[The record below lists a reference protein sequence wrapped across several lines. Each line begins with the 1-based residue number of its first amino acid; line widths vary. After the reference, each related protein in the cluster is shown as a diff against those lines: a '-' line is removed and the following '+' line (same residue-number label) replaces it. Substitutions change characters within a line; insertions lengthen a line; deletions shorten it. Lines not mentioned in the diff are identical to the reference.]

1 MFPLAVIVPI
11 HRSADI
17 LNLVAQISGSNF
29 AKDIFFIFVLDKSR
43 EHDLESHF
51 LTYIDKFNLNMK
63 VKIGH
68 YGNPGAA
75 RNAGL
80 EESFEAAWIM
90 YLDADDRLELDEV
103 YSYLREFQTKS
114 ISAVVFD
121 YEELHPSKGPK
132 RINSRDKL
140 DLAINPGIW
149 RIAFRADPI
158 RGIRF
163 PPLMLGEDQIYI
175 LRAHLLNKN
184 IAFSE
189 TVGYR
194 HRIATGYNISE
205 EQKNHFSYRNLLE
218 LFLNELESY
227 SLRALHRD
235 LFLLRFFSSSL
246 KRKTPLAPSQYRSIA
261 IYFLFKSNIYIQFL
275 AVKKFALRRRSSG

>member
-51 LTYIDKFNLNMK
+51 LTHIDKFKLNMK

-80 EESFEAAWIM
+80 EESFEAVWIM
-90 YLDADDRLELDEV
+90 YLDADDRLELDDV
-103 YSYLREFQTKS
+103 YSYLRISQTNS
-114 ISAVVFD
+114 FSAVVFD
-121 YEELHPSKGPK
+121 YEELHPSKGSK

-149 RIAFRADPI
+149 RIAFRAGSI

-205 EQKNHFSYRNLLE
+205 EQKNHFSYGNLLE

-246 KRKTPLAPSQYRSIA
+246 KRKTLLAPSQYRSIA

-275 AVKKFALRRRSSG
+275 AIKKFAQRRRSSG

>member
-11 HRSADI
+11 HRRADI
-17 LNLVAQISGSNF
+17 LNLVEQISSSNS

-51 LTYIDKFNLNMK
+51 LADLKKFNLNMR
-63 VKIGH
+63 VKSGH

-80 EESFEAAWIM
+80 EESFESEWIM
-90 YLDADDRLELDEV
+90 YLDADDRLELDDV
-103 YSYLREFQTKS
+103 YSYLRLSQTNS
-114 ISAVVFD
+114 FSAVVFD
-121 YEELHPSKGPK
+121 YEELHPSKGSK
-132 RINSRDKL
+132 RISSRDKV
-140 DLAINPGIW
+140 DLTLNPGIW
-149 RIAFRADPI
+149 RIAFRADSI

-175 LRAHLLNKN
+175 LRGHLMNKN

-205 EQKNHFSYRNLLE
+205 AQKNHFSYRNLLD
-218 LFLNELESY
+218 LFLSELDSY

-235 LFLLRFFSSSL
+235 LFLLRFLSSSL
-246 KRKTPLAPSQYRSIA
+246 KRKTLFAPSQYRSIA
-261 IYFLFKSNIYIQFL
+261 IYFLFKSNICIQFL
-275 AVKKFALRRRSSG
+275 AIKKFALRKRPSG